1 MAVKRDVLFVET
13 RSKEEIDDLV
23 IRRQLGYELPCNAEP
38 RFDGFN
44 YRSPNYSPTSDH
56 CADECSINAK
66 DGTTTS
72 GVFDEALHNAVRA
85 FQRRYFSGGSAA
97 NKGNQFSLGRID
109 FETAF
114 AIQSVQ
120 QDSGP

>member
-1 MAVKRDVLFVET
+1 VPTPTVFGIGPGQSADLPVDLKGKRTGPPIFLPKTLTPDFTSIQQAL
-13 RSKEEIDDLV
+13 SDI
-23 IRRQLGYELPCNAEP
+23 GY
-38 RFDGFN
+38 
-44 YRSPNYSPTSDH
+44 
-56 CADECSINAK
+56 SINAK
-66 DGTTTS
+66 NGTTKS

-85 FQRRYFSGGSAA
+85 FQRRYFSGG
-97 NKGNQFSLGRID
+97 NTVNQGQNFRLGRID